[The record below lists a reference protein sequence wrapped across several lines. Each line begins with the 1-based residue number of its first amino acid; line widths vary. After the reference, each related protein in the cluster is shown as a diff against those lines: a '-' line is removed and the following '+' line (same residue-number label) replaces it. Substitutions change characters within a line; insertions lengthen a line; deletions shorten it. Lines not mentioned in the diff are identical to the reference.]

1 MKVTILENVGGVPLI
16 PDKTEGLVLVTG
28 ATGLVGSDLAARLL
42 VRGYRVRVLARKAE
56 EVNLPGAE
64 IAEGDITYPDSLEK
78 ACNGVE
84 AVIHLVAV
92 IREKEKDAFREVNYR
107 GTVNILRSAENA
119 GAARFIHLSALGA
132 TENPAYRYAHSKW
145 LAEEA
150 VRSSMIGW
158 TIIRP
163 SVIYG
168 RGFGFFNRIIQ
179 SVRISPPFM
188 APVPGM
194 GRTLFQ
200 PIAVEDVNHCIIR
213 ALEDA
218 GLVCGVYEIGG
229 PEHVSYGEMVDAVLK
244 ILGRRRLQIPVP
256 VSLMKLA
263 VPLMGLIFKD
273 PPVTPVELKQLE
285 LNNITDID
293 SVYSNFGFRPRRF
306 QDGLAELKEYLK
318 SI

>member
-1 MKVTILENVGGVPLI
+1 MIS
-16 PDKTEGLVLVTG
+16 DKPEGPVLVTG

-42 VRGYRVRVLARKAE
+42 GRGYRVRVLARKAE

-64 IAEGDITYPDSLEK
+64 IAEGDITDPDSLEK
-78 ACNGVE
+78 ACAGVE
-84 AVIHLVAV
+84 AAVHLVAV
-92 IREKEKDAFREVNYR
+92 IREKEKATFQEINCR

-119 GAARFIHLSALGA
+119 GVARFIHLSALGA

-150 VRSSMIGW
+150 VRSSMIRW

-179 SVRISPPFM
+179 SMRISPPFL

-194 GRTLFQ
+194 GGSLFQ
-200 PIAVEDVNHCIIR
+200 PIAVEDVSDCIIR

-218 GLVCGVYEIGG
+218 GFMYGVYEIGG
-229 PEHVSYGEMVDAVLK
+229 PEHVSYKEMVDAVLK
-244 ILGRRRLQIPVP
+244 ILGQRRLKLPVP
-256 VSLMKLA
+256 VLIMKLA
-263 VPLMGLIFKD
+263 VPVMGLIFKD

-293 SVYSNFGFRPRRF
+293 SVCSNFGFRPRRF
-306 QDGLAELKEYLK
+306 QDGLAEIKDYLE